1 MPAPSEPPTPDAC
14 APLVALDRVGMN
26 YRGEVP
32 ALDDVTLAVGE
43 GEFVSLVGPSGCGK
57 STLLRIVA
65 GLVSPT
71 AGSAL
76 VAGAPP
82 REARRRVRL
91 SFVFQDATLLPW
103 RTAERNVTLP
113 LEIGRMPTAERLA
126 RARATLEMVGLAGFE
141 RRRPR
146 ELSGG
151 MRMRVSLARALAID
165 PQLMLLDE
173 PFGALDDLTRQALN
187 EELLR
192 LWQRRG
198 WTALFVTHNL
208 AEAAFLSTRIVVLGS
223 RPGKIVA
230 DVPTPFDRQRGTELR
245 AAPEFA
251 RFVGEIARH
260 LHKEPP

>member
-1 MPAPSEPPTPDAC
+1 MPAANTAI
-14 APLVALDRVGMN
+14 VALHDLAMT

-32 ALDDVTLAVGE
+32 ALDHVNLTVDE

-65 GLVSPT
+65 GLVAPT
-71 AGSAL
+71 QGRVS
-76 VAGAPP
+76 VADAPP

-103 RTAERNVTLP
+103 RSAERNVTLP
-113 LEIGRMPTAERLA
+113 LEIGGMAAAERA
-126 RARATLEMVGLAGFE
+126 DRARATLAMVGLAEFAA
-141 RRRPR
+141 RRPR

-151 MRMRVSLARALAID
+151 MRMRVSLARALVTD

-192 LWQRRG
+192 LWQRSG
-198 WTALFVTHNL
+198 WTALFVTHNI
-208 AEAAFLSTRIVVLGS
+208 AEAAFLSTRIVVLS
-223 RPGKIVA
+223 PRPGTIVA
-230 DVPTPFDRQRGTELR
+230 DVRAPFGRDRDAELR
-245 AAPEFA
+245 TTPEFA
-251 RFVGEIARH
+251 RFVGQIAQVLR
-260 LHKEPP
+260 KEHS

>member
-1 MPAPSEPPTPDAC
+1 MHESQLPPVT
-14 APLVALDRVGMN
+14 APLVALDRLGMN
-26 YRGEVP
+26 YRRQVP
-32 ALDDVTLAVGE
+32 ALDDITLSVNE

-71 AGSAL
+71 AGMAL
-76 VAGAPP
+76 VGGRQP
-82 REARRRVRL
+82 RDARRHLRL

-113 LEIGRMPTAERLA
+113 LEIGGMPAGERLE
-126 RARATLEMVGLAGFE
+126 RARATLEMVGLIGFAG
-141 RRRPR
+141 RRPR

-151 MRMRVSLARALAID
+151 MRMRVSLARALATD

-192 LWQRRG
+192 LWQQRG
-198 WTALFVTHNL
+198 WTGLFVTHNL
-208 AEAAFLSTRIVVLGS
+208 SEAAFLSTRIVVLS
-223 RPGKIVA
+223 PRPGTIVA
-230 DVPTPFDRQRGTELR
+230 DVQTPFDRQRGAELR
-245 AAPEFA
+245 ATPEFA
-251 RFVGEIARH
+251 RFVGEIAHCLR
-260 LHKEPP
+260 KEPS